1 MSFLELFKLEKDKIV
16 NSTSLLQIEKRAK
29 TWGKE
34 KEIQKLKMAFSI
46 ERECHFSLE
55 L

>member
-16 NSTSLLQIEKRAK
+16 NSTYLLQIEKRAK

-34 KEIQKLKMAFSI
+34 KEIQKLKMTFS
-46 ERECHFSLE
+46 RESVCVTSL
-55 L
+55 